1 MTAVDVVLLHPAD
14 NVCIAVRDL
23 DAGAVIR
30 AGSSEVRV
38 STAVR
43 LGHKVA
49 LAAVASGQRI
59 IKFGQTIGYAT
70 RPIAAGE
77 WVHSHN
83 IAAGALDQHYE
94 FATEIPPAPTPLV
107 GRSFMGYRRADGR
120 AATRNYIAIVSTVNC
135 SATVSKAIARHF
147 DRDRLA
153 SFPNVDGIIALTHAT
168 GCGMAIDQLHHQML
182 DRVMAGFAKHANVA
196 AVLIIG
202 LGCEVATPGHL
213 IQRENLVQLGV
224 PKVVTDSNVWHGQ
237 AVALDGLPVA
247 DHHGQTAQSSSLP
260 VPHNQTISS
269 PLVMSMQDLGGTQ
282 KTIARGIELVRELLP
297 QVNAI
302 ERTSIPA
309 SEIILGLKCG
319 GSDGNSGITANP
331 ALGITSDR
339 LVAAGGTAVLAET
352 TEVYGAE
359 HLLTRRAKS
368 EAVGR
373 KLIERIQWWEWY
385 AKVFGASID
394 NNPSPGNKAGGLTT
408 IYEKSL
414 GAVAKAGSTALN
426 AVYEYAMPIRE
437 RGLVLMD
444 TPGFDPV
451 CVTGMIAGGA
461 NVVCFTTGRGS
472 CFGCK
477 PVPSIKVAT
486 NTPMYERMID
496 DMDFNAGTILQGES
510 VEAVGERLLD
520 LVLEVASGKKTK
532 SEAMG
537 IGDEEFTPWHFGPV
551 L

>member
-1 MTAVDVVLLHPAD
+1 MNAATDVVLLHPAD
-14 NVCIAVRDL
+14 NVCIAVRAL
-23 DAGAVIR
+23 SAGAVVT
-30 AGSSEVRV
+30 AGHRQVTL
-38 STAVR
+38 TASVP
-43 LGHKVA
+43 LGHKIA
-49 LAAVASGQRI
+49 LTAIGTSARI

-70 RPIAAGE
+70 RPAAAGD
-77 WVHSHN
+77 WMHSHN
-83 IAAGALDQHYE
+83 MTAGQLEQNYE
-94 FATEIPPAPTPLV
+94 YATQIPPDPAPIL
-107 GRSFMGYRRADGR
+107 GRTFMGYRRADGR

-153 SFPNVDGIIALTHAT
+153 NFPNVDGVIALTHAT
-168 GCGMAIDQLHHQML
+168 GCGMAIDLLHHQML

-213 IQRENLVQLGV
+213 MKGLGREGLG
-224 PKVVTDSNVWHGQ
+224 PREEK
-237 AVALDGLPVA
+237 A
-247 DHHGQTAQSSSLP
+247 DKTVKAAESIASSHSLAILGPRPSSLGPSLSSIP
-260 VPHNQTISS
+260 VLT
-269 PLVMSMQDLGGTQ
+269 MQDLGGTQ
-282 KTIARGIELVRELLP
+282 KTIARGIELVSELLP
-297 QVNAI
+297 QVNRI
-302 ERTSIPA
+302 ERTPIPA

-359 HLLTRRAKS
+359 HLLTRRARS
-368 EAVGR
+368 EEVGR
-373 KLIERIQWWEWY
+373 KLIERIRWWEWY

-426 AVYEYAMPIRE
+426 AVYEYAMEIRE
-437 RGLVLMD
+437 KGLVLMD

-477 PVPSIKVAT
+477 PTPSIKIAT
-486 NTPMYERMID
+486 NTPMYERMIE

-510 VEAVGERLLD
+510 VEAVGERIFD
-520 LVLEVASGKKTK
+520 LVLEVAGGKKTK

-537 IGDEEFTPWHFGPV
+537 IGDEEFTPWHLGPV

>member
-1 MTAVDVVLLHPAD
+1 
-14 NVCIAVRDL
+14 
-23 DAGAVIR
+23 
-30 AGSSEVRV
+30 
-38 STAVR
+38 
-43 LGHKVA
+43 
-49 LAAVASGQRI
+49 
-59 IKFGQTIGYAT
+59 
-70 RPIAAGE
+70 
-77 WVHSHN
+77 
-83 IAAGALDQHYE
+83 
-94 FATEIPPAPTPLV
+94 
-107 GRSFMGYRRADGR
+107 
-120 AATRNYIAIVSTVNC
+120 
-135 SATVSKAIARHF
+135 
-147 DRDRLA
+147 
-153 SFPNVDGIIALTHAT
+153 
-168 GCGMAIDQLHHQML
+168 ML
-182 DRVMAGFAKHANVA
+182 DRVMAGFAKHPNIA

-213 IQRENLVQLGV
+213 IKSENLVQLG
-224 PKVVTDSNVWHGQ
+224 
-237 AVALDGLPVA
+237 LPRTQLETRNSKLETST
-247 DHHGQTAQSSSLP
+247 G
-260 VPHNQTISS
+260 

-282 KTIARGIELVRELLP
+282 KTIARGIELIHEILP
-297 QVNAI
+297 QVN
-302 ERTSIPA
+302 RTQRTPIPA

-331 ALGITSDR
+331 ALGIASDR

-359 HLLTRRAKS
+359 HLLTRRARNA
-368 EAVGR
+368 EVGH
-373 KLIERIQWWEWY
+373 KLIERIHWWEWY

-426 AVYEYAMPIRE
+426 AVYEYAQPIRE
-437 RGLVLMD
+437 KGLVLMD

-477 PVPSIKVAT
+477 PTPSIKIAT

-496 DMDFNAGTILQGES
+496 DMDFNAGTILHGAS
-510 VEAVGERLLD
+510 VEVVGEQIFD
-520 LVLEVASGKKTK
+520 LILEIASGKKTK

-537 IGDEEFTPWHFGPV
+537 IGDEEFTPWHLGPV

>member
-1 MTAVDVVLLHPAD
+1 MHTSTSATDVVFLHPAD
-14 NVCIAVRDL
+14 NLFIALRDL
-23 DAGAVIR
+23 PAGAMVS
-30 AGSSEVRV
+30 AGGKTVRLTGAV
-38 STAVR
+38 S
-43 LGHKVA
+43 LGHKIA
-49 LAAVASGQRI
+49 IAPIPSGQRA
-59 IKFGQTIGYAT
+59 IKFGQTIGFAT
-70 RPIAAGE
+70 RDIQPGDWIHTQNLAAGE
-77 WVHSHN
+77 FDRN
-83 IAAGALDQHYE
+83 YE
-94 FATEIPPAPTPLV
+94 YATEIPPAPTPIV
-107 GRSFMGYRRADGR
+107 GRTFLGYRRADGR
-120 AATRNYIAIVSTVNC
+120 ASTRNYIAVISTVNC

-147 DRDRLA
+147 DRERLA
-153 SFPNVDGIIALTHAT
+153 AFPNVDGVIALTHAT
-168 GCGMAIDQLHHQML
+168 GCGMAIDLLHHQML
-182 DRVMAGFAKHANVA
+182 DRVMAGFAKHPNIA

-213 IQRENLVQLGV
+213 IKSENLVQLGL
-224 PKVVTDSNVWHGQ
+224 PHTQLETRNSKLGTSNG
-237 AVALDGLPVA
+237 
-247 DHHGQTAQSSSLP
+247 
-260 VPHNQTISS
+260 

-282 KTIARGIELVRELLP
+282 KTISRGIELIHEILP
-297 QVNAI
+297 QVNRI
-302 ERTSIPA
+302 ERTPIPA

-331 ALGITSDR
+331 ALGIASDR
-339 LVAAGGTAVLAET
+339 LIAAGGTAVLAET

-359 HLLTRRAKS
+359 HLLTRRAKN
-368 EAVGR
+368 ADVGH
-373 KLIERIQWWEWY
+373 KLIERIRWWEWY

-426 AVYEYAMPIRE
+426 AVYEYAQPIRE
-437 RGLVLMD
+437 KGLVLMD

-477 PVPSIKVAT
+477 PTPSIKIAT

-496 DMDFNAGTILQGES
+496 DMDFNAGTILHGAS
-510 VEAVGERLLD
+510 VEEVGEQIFNLI
-520 LVLEVASGKKTK
+520 LEIASGKKTK
-532 SEAMG
+532 SEAMN
-537 IGDEEFTPWHFGPV
+537 IGDEEFTPWHLGPV